1 MDLTRS
7 LVETKAREYRD
18 LEPLSAVEE
27 EHLDMLPGTF
37 SGEEFGW
44 RDVEWVVQW
53 YFRRYLGAYP
63 DEKRRVTEESFRQ
76 NDYEAVVDVLA
87 AVEEDRETADRLH
100 RLTTLVG
107 VDVPVATA
115 FLAFMIPDRYV
126 VLGDREWQVLHEAGE
141 LDHPYPD
148 PPTVDDYLTYHD
160 VCRDLTDRFDVDAWT
175 LYRALWRLWKEGS
188 GADSA

>member
-7 LVETKAREYRD
+7 LVETKAREYREV
-18 LEPLSAVEE
+18 EPLSTVEE

-37 SGEEFGW
+37 GGEEFGW

-63 DEKRRVTEESFRQ
+63 DQKRRTTEESFRQ
-76 NDYEAVVDVLA
+76 NDFEALVEVLA
-87 AVEEDRETADRLH
+87 AVEEERETADRLH
-100 RLTTLVG
+100 RLTSLVG

-126 VLGDREWQVLHEAGE
+126 VLGDREWRVLHEAGE
-141 LDHPYPD
+141 LERPYPD
-148 PPTVDDYLTYHD
+148 SPTVDDYLTYHG
-160 VCRDLTDRFDVDAWT
+160 VCCELTDRFDVDAWT
-175 LYRALWRLWKEGS
+175 LYRALWRLWKEGP
-188 GADSA
+188 GVESA